1 MLRKTRFNLPGI
13 PQHVTQRNNNLE
25 LSPEKPDQRSLP
37 AWPHLF
43 RVVSTVE

>member
-25 LSPEKPDQRSLP
+25 LSPEKPDQMAGETEPVGGEFVMVL
-37 AWPHLF
+37 
-43 RVVSTVE
+43 